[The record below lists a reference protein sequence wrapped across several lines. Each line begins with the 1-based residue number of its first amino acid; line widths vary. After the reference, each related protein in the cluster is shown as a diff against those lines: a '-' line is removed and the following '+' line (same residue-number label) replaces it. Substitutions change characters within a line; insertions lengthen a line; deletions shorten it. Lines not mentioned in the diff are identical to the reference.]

1 MLFFKL
7 YHHQFK
13 TDDIILNSEVL
24 NSFFAINSKNLI
36 SFFDKKSKKI
46 VNEFSKLELL
56 GYQLNIL
63 FVI

>member
-7 YHHQFK
+7 YHYQFK
-13 TDDIILNSEVL
+13 TDDILLNSEVL
-24 NSFFAINSKNLI
+24 NSFFAINSKNLN
-36 SFFDKKSKKI
+36 FVFDKKSKKI